1 MTLRQQLN
9 QLDVTECMM
18 GNRKNVRQNFDI
30 AANRLAEILREVFK
44 EYQQL
49 RYEEIRYPLYE
60 RTGQLLDSI
69 QVDFKSYK
77 VSCAIWILFSPF
89 FGCTSE

>member
-18 GNRKNVRQNFDI
+18 GNRKTVRQNFDI

-49 RYEEIRYPLYE
+49 RYEELNRETVINMCN
-60 RTGQLLDSI
+60 GNFDM
-69 QVDFKSYK
+69 
-77 VSCAIWILFSPF
+77 
-89 FGCTSE
+89 TSEVV